1 MNLNQLEAQAVEAAL
16 ENNWEKAVELN
27 EAILKQDPKNL
38 DALLRLGF
46 ASFQTGDYKKSK
58 AAYKKIIQIQ
68 PHNPIAKEKLKQIN
82 ILMKEKNTEVKNL
95 ELDPNLFTDV
105 PGKTK
110 TISLVN
116 LGQKNVLAKLNVGEP
131 VVLKIRKRKVE
142 VRTQKGDYIGC
153 LPDDLSKRLILF
165 INAGSEY
172 TAYIKEATLKE
183 VVVFIKEI
191 KKSRKLKKFISFPE
205 DLHKNITS
213 LEKLAQTD
221 SDHPKEEEDQQELE
235 DEEEEKEE
243 IEEIEEL
250 AESLDEFEEKSQL
263 LVPYSGRVEDDEE
276 EEEE

>member
-16 ENNWEKAVELN
+16 ENNWKKAVELN
-27 EAILKQDPKNL
+27 EAILKQDPNNL

-58 AAYKKIIQIQ
+58 SAYRKVIQIQ

-82 ILMKEKNTEVKNL
+82 ILIKEKNTEIKNL

-110 TISLVN
+110 IISLVN

-142 VRTQKGDYIGC
+142 IRTQKGDYIGC
-153 LPDDLSKRLILF
+153 LPDDLSKRLMLF

-172 TAYIKEATLKE
+172 SAYIKEATLKE
-183 VVVFIKEI
+183 VVIFIKEV
-191 KKSRKLKKFISFPE
+191 KKTRKLKKFISFPE
-205 DLHKNITS
+205 DLHKNIAS
-213 LEKLAQTD
+213 LEKLSRTD
-221 SDHPKEEEDQQELE
+221 PENPE
-235 DEEEEKEE
+235 DEQDQRDSEDDQEEKEE
-243 IEEIEEL
+243 DIEEIEEL
-250 AESLDEFEEKSQL
+250 AENLKDYEEKSQL
-263 LVPYSGRVEDDEE
+263 LVPFSNRVEDDEDE
-276 EEEE
+276 E